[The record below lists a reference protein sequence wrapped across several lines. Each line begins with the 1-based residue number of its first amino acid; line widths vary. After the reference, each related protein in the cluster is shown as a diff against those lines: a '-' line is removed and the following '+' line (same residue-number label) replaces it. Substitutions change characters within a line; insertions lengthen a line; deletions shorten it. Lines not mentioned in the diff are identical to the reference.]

1 MRDFL
6 ERNTLFCL
14 VVALAIL
21 LVAVIMAVNL
31 AYNAL
36 GWIEFFIV
44 WLVIGVVGG
53 IVLIGIVYVYEG
65 IEIGR
70 FRKSK
75 NNERKEDGLKQDGQQ
90 EQDDF

>member
-90 EQDDF
+90 EQDDL

>member
-1 MRDFL
+1 M
-6 ERNTLFCL
+6 
-14 VVALAIL
+14 ALAIL

>member
-1 MRDFL
+1 M

-44 WLVIGVVGG
+44 WLAIGVVGG

-90 EQDDF
+90 EQDDL